1 MNLFCCFSL
10 LFKWNSIVYTL
21 SYLASPIRHSR
32 VACVIVCSFYCCTVF
47 YCMNSPYIAGSFSV
61 TPNLRQRLARS
72 IVTRKCPWDDSC
84 GTEGQGRGPAIGRSP
99 ELCAQPST
107 VSANPTGSPEAKMVL
122 AVWICGCVCRLPQE
136 GPPWE
141 RRLLA
146 IGAMLKAVDSL
157 KVLCQQHSQK
167 QQVPL

>member
-1 MNLFCCFSL
+1 M
-10 LFKWNSIVYTL
+10 YTL
-21 SYLASPIRHSR
+21 SYLASPIRHLC

-136 GPPWE
+136 GQPWE

-146 IGAMLKAVDSL
+146 IGAMLEAVDSL